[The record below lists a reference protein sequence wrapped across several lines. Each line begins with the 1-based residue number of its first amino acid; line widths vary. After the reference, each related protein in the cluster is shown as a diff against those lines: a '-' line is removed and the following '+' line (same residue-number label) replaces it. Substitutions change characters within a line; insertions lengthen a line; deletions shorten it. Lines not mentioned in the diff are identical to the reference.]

1 MLQLMLLGEVAGS
14 SNGDSVTCNS
24 EDEAAKCII
33 LLLIYTHYFLPFI
46 LDFPL
51 FLFVYV
57 LF

>member
-14 SNGDSVTCNS
+14 SNGDSITCNS
-24 EDEAAKCII
+24 EDEAAKFII
-33 LLLIYTHYFLPFI
+33 LLLIYTLFLPFI

-51 FLFVYV
+51 SLFVYL